1 VTIPIKDLFTSTDLK
16 SVNQVQG
23 IKFEFHPSD
32 EHWEGKNTIIRST
45 PNGWFILTLKSKS
58 MNKLNEFIISNF
70 CYTNKQE
77 LMTYLLNPINK
88 LLS

>member
-1 VTIPIKDLFTSTDLK
+1 MTIPIKDLFTSTDLK

-23 IKFEFHPSD
+23 IKFEFHSRD
-32 EHWEGKNTIIRST
+32 EQWQSKYWCISCA
-45 PNGWFILTLKSKS
+45 PNGWFILTLNDTRKEFL
-58 MNKLNEFIISNF
+58 KLNL